1 MEGTEQN
8 RTETKAE
15 EQNETPKGNAEA
27 ADAGK
32 GNVIQEE
39 NVLDK
44 HGHPGISEGKYKRD
58 IEAKDKEIADLRKR
72 LGDAVKTEEGR
83 KDFEEKIDALE
94 KSLAD
99 ERVAH
104 ALEMAGC
111 RSVKAAKALLDDYD
125 GDVYKL
131 KAENPYLF
139 EPDKPQGSLGV
150 KPGGAPTMTRKQIMA
165 IQDKDERL
173 KAIQDNIKLF
183 EN

>member
-1 MEGTEQN
+1 MEGSEQSA
-8 RTETKAE
+8 TETNTTG
-15 EQNETPKGNAEA
+15 QNETSKGNAA
-27 ADAGK
+27 PADENK
-32 GNVIQEE
+32 GNAAQEE

-44 HGHPGISEGKYKRD
+44 HGHPGISEGKYIRD
-58 IEAKDKEIADLRKR
+58 MEAKDNEIADLKKQ
-72 LGDAVKTEEGR
+72 LGEAVKSEESR
-83 KDFEEKIDALE
+83 KDFEGKIEALE

-99 ERVAH
+99 ERIAH

-125 GDVYKL
+125 GDVAKL
-131 KAENPYLF
+131 KAANPYLF

-150 KPGGAPTMTRKQIMA
+150 MPGGAPTMTRKQIMA